1 MLQTI
6 YHYKFAVMA
15 RPVNARAAVVAL
27 LLLSSAADAQAPAVW
42 ADSADRPRYRAS
54 RASGPIAVDGRLDD
68 AAWRAAHV
76 ADRFIQIEPQN
87 GQPSAF
93 RTVFRILF
101 DSTALYVGIAAFDS
115 AGARGVRV
123 ADLRRKFDFF
133 ANDLAGIV
141 LDPLHD
147 GRNSVSFQTTP
158 YGAQR
163 ELQIFDGETFN
174 REWEG
179 VWRTRAEITDSGWTA
194 EIAIPWQTL
203 RYRND
208 GQPWNMNLVRIARR
222 VNEQAAWAPFPR
234 NFTVYRMDYAGIL
247 EGVEPPPPR
256 TDLQFR
262 PYALLDAVQSG
273 RAVQRTRDAT
283 PNVGGEIIWRP
294 TTNLQVDAT
303 VRTDFAQADVDRQV
317 VNLRRF
323 SVFFPERRQF
333 FLENASLFDVG
344 TDDNSLPILP
354 FFSRSVGLD
363 AAGNIIP
370 IQGGARAT
378 WRDARTNGG
387 ALLIRQDGAAG
398 RGDATVAVL
407 RGSRNVGAN
416 NRVGVLVTGRHDAA
430 SDSLGSARSATASL
444 DGFVRFT
451 VNTQA
456 RWMVSASQNGLD
468 GSSGFGGSGFI
479 GRQTNTL
486 YTGLIT
492 ALATRGYNPAT
503 GFVGR
508 TNVLLTSPGIVLD
521 LRPKWRPSFVRNFRP
536 GSYANL
542 YHGPS
547 DGRLQE
553 GLAIAYVDIVGM
565 NGMLVYPYVEHQW
578 QRPTAAFELV
588 RGITVPAGRLDFTRR
603 GLVIRTD
610 GSARL
615 SANLDASQGG
625 LFGGTSRQA
634 TGFVR
639 WAPSPR
645 VAAQLNYDVAEL
657 RGVGRTAGIVQTRL
671 LAPELR
677 LAWNPR
683 VQLSGFYQYNTNAE
697 RGTLNARF
705 SWEFAPLS
713 YLYVVYN
720 DRRTIGTGRGTLVP
734 GLPTEQL
741 LVKLVSLWQR

>member
-1 MLQTI
+1 MLRLPPTI
-6 YHYKFAVMA
+6 
-15 RPVNARAAVVAL
+15 VACL
-27 LLLSSAADAQAPAVW
+27 LLTSAGAPAMAQSPAGP
-42 ADSADRPRYRAS
+42 ADSAARPRYRAT
-54 RASGPIAVDGRLDD
+54 RAMGPIQVDGRLDD
-68 AAWRAAHV
+68 AAWRGAAV
-76 ADRFIQIEPQN
+76 ADRLTQIEPNN
-87 GQPSAF
+87 GQASAF
-93 RTVFRILF
+93 RTEFRIAF
-101 DSTALYVGIAAFDS
+101 DSTRLYVGVMAWDT
-115 AGARGVRV
+115 AGTRGVRV

-133 ANDLAGIV
+133 ANDLVGIV

-147 GRNSVSFQTTP
+147 GRNSVSFQTNP

-163 ELQIFDGETFN
+163 ELQIFDGENYN

-179 VWRTRAEITDSGWTA
+179 VWRARAEITDSGWTA

-208 GQPWNMNLVRIARR
+208 GRPWNMNLVRIARR
-222 VNEQAAWAPFPR
+222 ANEQAAWAPFPR
-234 NFTVYRMDYAGIL
+234 NFTVYRMDYAGVL
-247 EGVEPPPPR
+247 EGLEPPPTR

-262 PYALLDAVQSG
+262 PYALVDAVQSG

-283 PNVGGEIIWRP
+283 PNLGGEIIWRP

-333 FLENASLFDVG
+333 FLENATLFNVG
-344 TDDNSLPILP
+344 TEDNSLPVLP
-354 FFSRSVGLD
+354 FFSRSIGLD
-363 AAGNIIP
+363 ANGNIIP
-370 IQGGARAT
+370 MLGGTRAT
-378 WRDARTNGG
+378 WRNAQTNAG
-387 ALLIRQDGAAG
+387 ALLVRQESALG
-398 RGDATVAVL
+398 RGDATIAAV
-407 RGSRNVGAN
+407 RGSRNLGAN
-416 NRVGVLVTGRHDAA
+416 NRIGVLLTGRHDAA
-430 SDSLGSARSATASL
+430 GDSLTAVSSSTASL

-451 VNTQA
+451 SNTQA
-456 RWMVSASQNGLD
+456 SWMVSASQNGLD
-468 GSSGFGGSGFI
+468 ESRGFGA
-479 GRQTNTL
+479 
-486 YTGLIT
+486 TGLIT

-508 TNVLLTSPGIVLD
+508 SNVLLTSPGITLD
-521 LRPKWRPSFVRNFRP
+521 LRPKWRPSWLRTFRP
-536 GSYANL
+536 GGYTNF

-553 GLAIAYVDIVGM
+553 GLGVAYMDILWNDGT
-565 NGMLVYPYVEHQW
+565 LIYPYLEHQW
-578 QRPTAAFELV
+578 QRPTSAFQLV
-588 RGITVPAGRLDFTRR
+588 RGVTVPAGTLDYTR
-603 GLVIRTD
+603 GGIAVRTNS
-610 GSARL
+610 SARF
-615 SANLDASQGG
+615 SINIDASQGG

-634 TGFVR
+634 SGFVR

-645 VAAQLNYDVAEL
+645 VATQINYDVAEL
-657 RGVGRTAGIVQTRL
+657 KGVGNAPGVVQTRL
-671 LAPELR
+671 VAPELR

-683 VQLSGFYQYNTNAE
+683 VQLSSFYQYNTNAE

-720 DRRTIGTGRGTLVP
+720 DRRTIGAAREAMVA

-741 LVKLVSLWQR
+741 LVKLVYQWQR